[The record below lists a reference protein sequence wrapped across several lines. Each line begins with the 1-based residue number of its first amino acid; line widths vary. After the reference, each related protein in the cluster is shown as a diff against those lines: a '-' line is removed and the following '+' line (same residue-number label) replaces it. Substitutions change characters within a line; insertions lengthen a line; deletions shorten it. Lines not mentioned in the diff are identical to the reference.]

1 MKTMLNIKRC
11 GAIRSMRHVTSRP
24 YEDKSVPHLSLYVH
38 HMNKSKLLKERE
50 FLHRRLDELDKQIG
64 YEDEHILSLRPKL
77 GLPDEKPQKRRETK
91 DEGRETKERKG
102 ISKMKLAF

>member
-11 GAIRSMRHVTSRP
+11 GAIRSMRQVTSRP

-50 FLHRRLDELDKQIG
+50 ILLRRLDEVDKQIG

-77 GLPDEKPQKRRETK
+77 GLPEEKPQKRRRAR
-91 DEGRETKERKG
+91 DEGRRTRGRKD

>member
-11 GAIRSMRHVTSRP
+11 GAIRSMRQVTSRP

-38 HMNKSKLLKERE
+38 HMNKSKLIKEKE
-50 FLHRRLDELDKQIG
+50 VLLRRLDEVDKQIG

-77 GLPDEKPQKRRETK
+77 GLPEEKGRRRRSHAGNGKKRGRK
-91 DEGRETKERKG
+91 DVT
-102 ISKMKLAF
+102 KMKLAF